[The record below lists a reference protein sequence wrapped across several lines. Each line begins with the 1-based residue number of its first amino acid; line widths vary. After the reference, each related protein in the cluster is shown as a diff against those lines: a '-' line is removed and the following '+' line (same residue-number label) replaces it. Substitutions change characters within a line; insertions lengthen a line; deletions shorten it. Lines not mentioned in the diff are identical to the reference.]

1 MNRAF
6 LMLWVV
12 ALGALVLPGCH
23 VHLHV
28 GERHIYDGQN
38 SGGERSL
45 SDISEELLNVG
56 QTQDQ

>member
-12 ALGALVLPGCH
+12 ALGAFVLPGCH

-28 GERHIYDGQN
+28 GEKHYHGTEEQKPIEVDLTSEDG
-38 SGGERSL
+38 
-45 SDISEELLNVG
+45 ISIDLTG
-56 QTQDQ
+56 K